1 MENEFPPANRCCWR
15 PSPGFIGPVAP
26 PYVAVGKGP
35 GATGAL
41 TAEMNLTRLPGTD
54 NDENKK

>member
-26 PYVAVGKGP
+26 PMWLWVKDRERQARW
-35 GATGAL
+35 A
-41 TAEMNLTRLPGTD
+41 AEMNLTRLPGTD
-54 NDENKK
+54 NDKNKQ